1 MATQP
6 TAPGKLLAVRLVP
19 HPRDNSIAAL
29 QLETDGG
36 SVAFTVNR
44 KTLEDLADALRARAQ
59 NMPEPGQHIP
69 TAPHQLDT
77 FHFLEG
83 SD

>member
-1 MATQP
+1 MTNQP
-6 TAPGKLLAVRLVP
+6 ITPGKLLAVRLVP

-44 KTLEDLADALRARAQ
+44 KTLEELADALRARAQ
-59 NMPEPGQHIP
+59 KMPEPGP
-69 TAPHQLDT
+69 RTPGAGHQGDT
-77 FHFLEG
+77 FHFLEE
-83 SD
+83 SE